1 MDIGYHMHIISKI
14 ANKRDKLVI
23 AMVFAFLVL
32 GISVEV
38 HQVVQTS
45 KKETK
50 AVVVIDC
57 GHGGIDPGKVG
68 INGVYEKDINLA
80 IGKYLKEALIKD
92 KCQVIMTRESD
103 TGLYQETDTNKKIA
117 DLNKRIEIMNHEDVD
132 CVVSVHQNSFT
143 GEASRGA
150 QVFFQTGSEDGEQLA
165 KILQDQLIS
174 SVDTSNH
181 RQAKSNA
188 SYYLLKK
195 TTAAAVIVECGFLS
209 NSQEAEKLCQK
220 AYQRQI
226 AWAIAQG
233 IMQYVK
239 EKRQG

>member
-1 MDIGYHMHIISKI
+1 MGYHMNIISKI
-14 ANKRDKLVI
+14 SNKREKLII
-23 AMVFAFLVL
+23 AMVLVFFVM

-38 HQVVQTS
+38 RHVVQTA
-45 KKETK
+45 KKTSA

-80 IGKYLKEALIKD
+80 IGRYLKEALVKD

-103 TGLYQETDTNKKIA
+103 DGLYQDTDTNKKIS
-117 DLNKRIEIMNHEDVD
+117 DLNKRIDIMNGNRVD
-132 CVVSVHQNSFT
+132 CVVSIHQNSFT

-150 QVFFQTGSEDGEQLA
+150 QVFYQTGSKDGEELA

-174 SVDTSNH
+174 SVDTTNH
-181 RQAKSNA
+181 RQAKANA

-209 NSQEAEKLCQK
+209 NSQEAEKLCEK
-220 AYQRQI
+220 TYQRQI

-233 IMQYVK
+233 VMQYVK